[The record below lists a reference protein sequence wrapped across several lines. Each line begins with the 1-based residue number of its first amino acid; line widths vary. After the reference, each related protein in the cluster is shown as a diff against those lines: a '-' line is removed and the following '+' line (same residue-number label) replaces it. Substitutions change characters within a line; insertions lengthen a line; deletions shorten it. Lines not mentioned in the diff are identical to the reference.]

1 MLCLRVLINAAGK
14 EDAGDSSTIPNRKW
28 SDDLE
33 RERLFSQTHIHTQAS
48 TQTRLNMYLTIQG
61 KAKKNVAET
70 KHLLQSQPSNASH
83 CFIHLFLPLSVT
95 PLQSESSWT

>member
-33 RERLFSQTHIHTQAS
+33 RERLFSQTHTHTHTQAS
-48 TQTRLNMYLTIQG
+48 
-61 KAKKNVAET
+61 
-70 KHLLQSQPSNASH
+70 KHTN
-83 CFIHLFLPLSVT
+83 
-95 PLQSESSWT
+95 

>member
-33 RERLFSQTHIHTQAS
+33 HTHTHTHTQAS
-48 TQTRLNMYLTIQG
+48 KHTNQIKYVSDDSG
-61 KAKKNVAET
+61 KGKK
-70 KHLLQSQPSNASH
+70 KCS
-83 CFIHLFLPLSVT
+83 
-95 PLQSESSWT
+95 

>member
-33 RERLFSQTHIHTQAS
+33 RERLFSQTHTHTHTSKQAHK
-48 TQTRLNMYLTIQG
+48 LD
-61 KAKKNVAET
+61 
-70 KHLLQSQPSNASH
+70 
-83 CFIHLFLPLSVT
+83 
-95 PLQSESSWT
+95 

>member
-1 MLCLRVLINAAGK
+1 MLLAKRMQGIAALSRIGNGVMTLNVNAYSHK
-14 EDAGDSSTIPNRKW
+14 HTY
-28 SDDLE
+28 
-33 RERLFSQTHIHTQAS
+33 TYTHTQAS